1 LRIPVSGTGLIT
13 VPDQTART
21 SPAVAGAP
29 RTPSPFLPQLPATG
43 RALIVDDD
51 VQVSDALRRLL
62 REAGLGTVITT
73 ADPTQAAA
81 LFARHEPDVVLLDL
95 HMPGLDGFEVLA
107 LLRDVAPSGVP
118 VPIVMLTG
126 DSGSKQKLQALAG
139 GATDFLVKP
148 IDVMEVILRVRALLH
163 TRELQR
169 ELADQNRTLEVRI
182 AKRTRQ
188 LEVAQ
193 MEMLERLAS
202 AAELRDDDT
211 GQHIHRVG
219 QLAGRL
225 ALALGWTREQAELL
239 DHAARLH
246 DIGKIG
252 IPDSILRKPG
262 PLTPEEFEQMKSHT
276 VVGARL
282 LAGGQSELIQMAE
295 RVALDHHERWD
306 GAGYPNKLAGDA
318 IPLEARI
325 VAVADFFDALTHER
339 PYRAAFPVERTLAMV
354 RSSVGSHFD
363 PRVGEAFFGLGE
375 T

>member
-1 LRIPVSGTGLIT
+1 MIT
-13 VPDQTART
+13 APDRSANASPATAR
-21 SPAVAGAP
+21 PPLAP
-29 RTPSPFLPQLPATG
+29 SRFLPNLPGTA

-73 ADPTQAAA
+73 ADPTEAAA
-81 LFARHEPDVVLLDL
+81 LFQRHEPDVVLLDL

-107 LLRDVAPSGVP
+107 QLRAVAQSGVP

-126 DSGSKQKLQALAG
+126 DSGSKQRLQALAG

-148 IDVMEVILRVRALLH
+148 IDVMEVVLRVRALLQ

-169 ELADQNRTLEVRI
+169 ELSQQNHTLEVRI
-182 AKRTRQ
+182 AKRTRE
-188 LEVAQ
+188 LEVSQ
-193 MEMLERLAS
+193 MEMLERLAA

-219 QLAGRL
+219 LLAGRL
-225 ALALGWTREQAELL
+225 ALALGWTPEQADLL

-262 PLTPEEFEQMKSHT
+262 SLTPGEFEQMKSHT

-282 LAGGQSELIQMAE
+282 LSGGQSALIQMAE
-295 RVALDHHERWD
+295 RVALHHHERWD
-306 GAGYPNKLAGDA
+306 GVGYPDRLTGDA

-325 VAVADFFDALTHER
+325 VGVADFFDALTHER
-339 PYRAAFPVERTLAMV
+339 PYRGAFPVERTLAMI
-354 RSSVGSHFD
+354 RSSMGSHFD